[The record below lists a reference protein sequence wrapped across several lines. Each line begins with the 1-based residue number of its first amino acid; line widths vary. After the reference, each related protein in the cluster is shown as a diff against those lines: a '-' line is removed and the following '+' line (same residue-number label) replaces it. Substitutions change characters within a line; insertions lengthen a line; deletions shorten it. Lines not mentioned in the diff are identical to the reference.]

1 MRRIRRS
8 DMSVRW
14 ELTPLL
20 DVVFLLLTFFI
31 FVVAD
36 DVRKMISV
44 NLLPVRWASVGRGGA
59 QQLEAGAKYDTVR
72 IEGSGAVVFND
83 EHVTLD
89 QLDQRLTTVAAD
101 PARSRVF
108 VMIDA
113 QGTIDRLPTYRSIE
127 VMLRAHNLIL
137 VLVGQPG
144 EKAPASPAP
153 APDTGGPAPAN
164 PGAAS
169 PGAGA

>member
-1 MRRIRRS
+1 MTP
-8 DMSVRW
+8 RW

-44 NLLPVRWASVGRGGA
+44 NLLPVRWASVGRGGV

-72 IEGSGAVVFND
+72 IDGSGGVAFND

-89 QLDQRLTTVAAD
+89 QLDQRLATVAAD
-101 PARSRVF
+101 PARSKVF
-108 VMIDA
+108 VIIEA
-113 QGTIDRLPTYRSIE
+113 QGTTDRLPTYRSIE
-127 VMLRAHNLIL
+127 VMLRAHNLTL

-144 EKAPASPAP
+144 EKGLSTPGPAQNP
-153 APDTGGPAPAN
+153 GGPAPAN
-164 PGAAS
+164 PGTAS
-169 PGAGA
+169 PGAGAGA